1 MPRRQDACCAFSG
14 GELGTPW
21 LAEQG
26 HASGR
31 WALGLCQALEGTL
44 LSLTSC
50 QASGSTC
57 WLHNRQ
63 QESVASLLGDI
74 SGSAS
79 GVPSLASRAS
89 IFTTARSIATVLG
102 ADNFI
107 TYLWVVAES
116 LVPAHAASGQSFVL
130 LLGRWQWQLL

>member
-21 LAEQG
+21 LAERG
-26 HASGR
+26 HALGR